1 MADLAKPSERNV
13 KPDQWV
19 DLYADYLFSF
29 ALARI
34 NNIDLA
40 KDLVQE
46 TFLAA
51 LEKQGSFQG
60 RSSERSWLTAIL
72 KYKIIDIYRKGP
84 GNGSDIVASP
94 IRAQKQ
100 QQDFFD
106 QENGHWNPGH
116 FPELLGVEDHDPL
129 LNTELAQILQS
140 CMEKLPGLWFAV
152 FTLKH
157 VEELATGTICDQLE
171 ITPSNFWVVIHRAK
185 VSLRACLQKNW
196 L

>member
-1 MADLAKPSERNV
+1 MEDLNTTTERTIN
-13 KPDQWV
+13 PDQWV

-29 ALARI
+29 AFARI
-34 NNIDLA
+34 TDCELA

-51 LEKQGSFQG
+51 LEKAGSFQG

-72 KYKIIDIYRKGP
+72 KYKIIDIYRKSSADHWQTANLNRG
-84 GNGSDIVASP
+84 
-94 IRAQKQ
+94 Q

-106 QENGHWNPGH
+106 PANGHWSPGH
-116 FPELLGVEDHDPL
+116 LPELFGVEDSDPL
-129 LNTELAQILQS
+129 VNSELAQILEK
-140 CMEKLPGLWFAV
+140 CIDKLPGLWFSV

-157 VEELATGTICDQLE
+157 VEELATDTICEQLN

-185 VSLRACLQKNW
+185 VNLRACLQENW